1 MEGLYHLDDKAKD
14 MPIHH
19 LRVHR
24 HERVRN
30 SHHNAQNPHPE
41 QRRNWKKHWKRLL
54 FRGILLA
61 GAGGALLAVAAFA
74 WFSRELPDPNKIL
87 EREVAQ
93 STRIYARDETT
104 LLYEIHGDER
114 RTVIPLEDIPKYMR
128 DATVAIE
135 DKNFYTHPG
144 IDIRG
149 VLRAI
154 FVNTFTGSKTG
165 GSTITQQ
172 FIKNAILTSEKTY
185 TRKIKEAVLAFEI
198 ERKLSK
204 DQILQLY
211 LNEIPY
217 GSTAYGVES
226 AARYYFAKPANKL
239 TLAESAVLAA
249 LPQAPTR
256 YSPYGNNREL
266 LIGRQ
271 KYILDQMV
279 EQGYITRDEAEAAK
293 TQELTFQSQREDIH
307 APHFVFY
314 VRSLL
319 VERFGEKQV
328 DQGGLKVITTL
339 DSAKQDAAERAV
351 QAGREKVEK
360 YGGTNAALVS
370 LDAKTGDILAMVGSF
385 DYFND
390 DIDGQ
395 VNVALATRQPGS
407 SFKPLVYSTAFKV
420 GYTPETMI
428 FDLETKFSKTYT
440 PKNYDGGQRGPL
452 SFRQA
457 LAGSLNIPAV
467 KVTYLIGLENLKDT
481 TRAFHYSIPE
491 ESIDKCGLA
500 SALGCTEVTLLEHAN
515 AYATFARE
523 GVYHPARAV
532 LRVEDAAGKELL
544 REGENP
550 DGERVFEEDPM
561 RKLNSVL
568 SDARVRTF
576 GQSVLGLPDRQLASK
591 TGTTNEFVDAWA
603 MGYTPSYA
611 TGVWVGRNKEPKQMK
626 AGADGSV
633 VAGPIYIAYMKEI
646 HKGLPAE
653 TFRAPEPDKP
663 DKPVLRGEIDV
674 MTTVSVDSVTG
685 KRIPDECLETY
696 PAKYV
701 TQKTFKET
709 HTILHWVEK
718 LKPRGTSPEHP
729 ENDPQYKE
737 WESRVQ
743 AWARGHGYE
752 PIPTTYED
760 CSFHARE
767 ADPTVTITYPE
778 DGATMDE
785 VTFDI
790 RGEYSLA
797 KDRKVKKVEYFI
809 DTVSIGT
816 VDKSPYR
823 LDHTPTNLTNG
834 NHTVTMKVFD
844 DIGNF
849 GSDTAPFV
857 FKRSEEGTAS
867 VTLTEPKP
875 NSTFT
880 ASDFPVTLEA
890 RVENPESVSSLK
902 FYVRDM
908 ATEEDTLISTVSE
921 DIEETVTTAWDTAAK
936 NGSYRLF
943 VKATTLTGGT
953 TTSDFVKVTIEEK
966 KE

>member
-1 MEGLYHLDDKAKD
+1 M
-14 MPIHH
+14 
-19 LRVHR
+19 
-24 HERVRN
+24 
-30 SHHNAQNPHPE
+30 
-41 QRRNWKKHWKRLL
+41 
-54 FRGILLA
+54 FRSILLA
-61 GAGGALLAVAAFA
+61 GAGGALCVVAAFA

-87 EREVAQ
+87 ERDVAQ
-93 STRIYARDETT
+93 STRIYARDGTT

-114 RTVIPLEDIPKYMR
+114 RTVVPLEDIPKYMR

-135 DKNFYTHPG
+135 DKHFYTHPG

-154 FVNTFTGSKTG
+154 FVNTFTDSKTG

-185 TRKIKEAVLAFEI
+185 TRKIKEIVLAFEI

-226 AARYYFAKPANKL
+226 AAHYYFAKPARDL
-239 TLAESAVLAA
+239 SLAESAVLAA

-256 YSPYGNNREL
+256 YSPYGNNRDL

-279 EQGYITRDEAEAAK
+279 EQGYITRDEAEVAK
-293 TQELTFQSQREDIH
+293 AQELKFQSQREDIR

-370 LDAKTGDILAMVGSF
+370 MDTKTGDILAMVGSF

-395 VNVALATRQPGS
+395 VNVALQPRQPGS
-407 SFKPLVYSTAFKV
+407 SFKPLVYSTAFKL

-428 FDLETKFSKTYT
+428 FDLETKFSATYT
-440 PKNYDGGQRGPL
+440 PKDYDGGQRGPL

-457 LAGSLNIPAV
+457 LASSLNIPAV

-491 ESIDKCGLA
+491 ASIDNCGLA
-500 SALGCTEVTLLEHAN
+500 SALGCTEVTLLEHTN

-532 LRVEDAAGKELL
+532 VRVEDAAGKELL
-544 REGENP
+544 KEEESP
-550 DGERVFEEDPM
+550 EGERVFEEDPM

-568 SDARVRTF
+568 ADARVRTF

-591 TGTTNEFVDAWA
+591 TGTTNKFVDAWA

-611 TGVWVGRNKEPKQMK
+611 TGVWVGRNKEPKEMK
-626 AGADGSV
+626 NGADGSV
-633 VAGPIYIAYMKEI
+633 VAGPIYNAYMKEI

-663 DKPVLRGEIDV
+663 DKPILRGEIDV
-674 MTTVSVDSVTG
+674 MTTVAVDSVTG

-701 TQKTFKET
+701 MQKTYKET

-718 LKPRGTSPEHP
+718 LKPRGAIPEHP
-729 ENDPQYKE
+729 ENDPQYNE

-743 AWARGHGYE
+743 AWARGQGYE

-760 CSFHARE
+760 CTFHSKE

-778 DGATMDE
+778 DGQTMDE

-809 DTVSIGT
+809 DEVLIDTQVQ
-816 VDKSPYR
+816 SPFR
-823 LDHTPTNLTNG
+823 LDRTPTNLTNG

-844 DIGNF
+844 DLGNF
-849 GSDTAPFV
+849 GSDTVPFV
-857 FKRSEEGTAS
+857 YKRSEEVTAS
-867 VTLTEPKP
+867 VTLTEPEP

-880 ASDFPVTLEA
+880 ASDFPVQLEA
-890 RVENPESVSSLK
+890 RVENPENISNVK
-902 FYVRDM
+902 FYGRNM
-908 ATEEDTLISTVSE
+908 ETETDTLISTVSE
-921 DIEETVTTAWDTAAK
+921 NIDETTLTMWDAAPE
-936 NGSYRLF
+936 NGSYKLY

-953 TTSDFVKVTIEEK
+953 TTSDFVKVTVEGKNE
-966 KE
+966 